1 MINITWHGGP
11 DNNALNKNTVCAR
24 FNEIIEVPDGTY
36 NDDMRIIQGQIIFRT
51 KRKHKLYS
59 VRAFIN
65 NQEYPTFE
73 AKTIGYDKGYHF
85 FIPASAP
92 VGYMYIKYY
101 PSLESEWISGTPIE
115 GNYLICDNRPAVV
128 HLSNLSEIR
137 TAIDLLD
144 SYIAT
149 TYTQNVE
156 PVNKRIYYEDYHVLL
171 NDYTHVQ
178 IKTYQ
183 SAIND
188 IRDSLKAA
196 FPDWNLSYTF
206 TPINSNL
213 MLSNYISE
221 IRYAINTI
229 RDRLN
234 A

>member
-1 MINITWHGGP
+1 
-11 DNNALNKNTVCAR
+11 
-24 FNEIIEVPDGTY
+24 
-36 NDDMRIIQGQIIFRT
+36 MRIVQGQIIFKT
-51 KRKHKLYS
+51 RKHKLYS

-65 NQEYPTFE
+65 NQNIQLL
-73 AKTIGYDKGYHF
+73 KLKLLVTIRVII

-101 PSLESEWISGTPIE
+101 PSLESEWISETPIE
-115 GNYLICDNRPAVV
+115 GNYLICDNRPSVV
-128 HLSNLSEIR
+128 RLSNLSEIR

-188 IRDSLKAA
+188 IRDSLKSA

-206 TPINSNL
+206 TPITSNL